1 MTNGQGSAFSDF
13 ARLMHLPLPF
23 CVLAF
28 ATIGAA
34 LSERVYLDR
43 LLLTYLGILLAL
55 CLGAYSLDEL
65 RGRPYHTRF
74 GDTTLRCLAM
84 AGISGGAVVAL
95 YLTWTISLG
104 IVILA
109 AVAAFFILAY
119 NLELFGGR
127 FHNVGWFG
135 VSWGGLTTFAGYY
148 VQSPTIALEPLVV
161 SFMASLL
168 SVSIVLLTH
177 KFRPQELSKKLG
189 TVPNSDLI
197 QFSRYAR
204 RAAWTVV
211 QLECYAIIALA
222 IGLIIPKLI

>member
-1 MTNGQGSAFSDF
+1 
-13 ARLMHLPLPF
+13 
-23 CVLAF
+23 
-28 ATIGAA
+28 
-34 LSERVYLDR
+34 
-43 LLLTYLGILLAL
+43 
-55 CLGAYSLDEL
+55 
-65 RGRPYHTRF
+65 
-74 GDTTLRCLAM
+74 M
-84 AGISGGAVVAL
+84 AGMSGGAVVAL

>member
-1 MTNGQGSAFSDF
+1 MTHVQRSAVSDF
-13 ARLMHLPLPF
+13 VRLMHLPLPF

-34 LSERVYLDR
+34 LAETVFLDR

-65 RGRPYHTRF
+65 HGRPLHTRF
-74 GDTTLRCLAM
+74 RDTTLRCFAI
-84 AGISGGAVVAL
+84 AGISGGALVAT
-95 YLTWTISLG
+95 YLSWTISIG
-104 IVILA
+104 IGVLA
-109 AVAAFFILAY
+109 IVAAFFILAY

-148 VQSPTIALEPLVV
+148 VQSPTVALQPLVV
-161 SFMASLL
+161 SFMATLIA
-168 SVSIVLLTH
+168 VSIVLLTH
-177 KFRPQELSKKLG
+177 RFRPQQLSKKLG

-197 QFSRYAR
+197 EFSRYAR
-204 RAAWTVV
+204 KAIWTVV

>member
-1 MTNGQGSAFSDF
+1 VTNVQRSIFSDF
-13 ARLMHLPLPF
+13 VRLMHLPLPF

-28 ATIGAA
+28 ATIGASF
-34 LSERVYLDR
+34 SERVYLDR

-65 RGRPYHTRF
+65 CGRPYHTRF
-74 GDTTLRCLAM
+74 EDATLRCFAV
-84 AGISGGAVVAL
+84 AGISGGAIVAL
-95 YLTWTISLG
+95 YLTWTVSLG

-109 AVAAFFILAY
+109 AVATFFILAY

-127 FHNVGWFG
+127 FHGVGWFG
-135 VSWGGLTTFAGYY
+135 VSWGGLTTFAAYY
-148 VQSPTIALEPLVV
+148 VQSPTIAFQPLVV
-161 SFMASLL
+161 SAMATLL
-168 SVSIVLLTH
+168 SVSIVILTH

-189 TVPNSDLI
+189 TAPDSGLI

-204 RAAWTVV
+204 KVGWTVV

>member
-1 MTNGQGSAFSDF
+1 MSSVQRSAVSDF
-13 ARLMHLPLPF
+13 VRLMHLPLPF

-65 RGRPYHTRF
+65 RGRPCHTRF
-74 GDTTLRCLAM
+74 GDTTLRCLA
-84 AGISGGAVVAL
+84 ATGIIGGSIVAI
-95 YLTWTISLG
+95 YLAWVINLG
-104 IVILA
+104 IAILA
-109 AVAAFFILAY
+109 AAAAFFILSY

-127 FHNVGWFG
+127 FHRVGWFG

-148 VQSPTIALEPLVV
+148 IQSPTIALQPLVA
-161 SFMASLL
+161 SFMATLL
-168 SVSIVLLTH
+168 AVSIVLLTH
-177 KFRPQELSKKLG
+177 RFRLQQLSKKLG
-189 TVPNSDLI
+189 NVPNSDLI
-197 QFSRYAR
+197 EFSRYAR
-204 RAAWTVV
+204 KAIWTVV

>member
-1 MTNGQGSAFSDF
+1 
-13 ARLMHLPLPF
+13 MHLPLPF

-34 LSERVYLDR
+34 LAETVFLDR

-65 RGRPYHTRF
+65 HGRPLHTRF
-74 GDTTLRCLAM
+74 RDTTLRCFAI
-84 AGISGGAVVAL
+84 AGISGGALVAT
-95 YLTWTISLG
+95 YLSWTISIG
-104 IVILA
+104 IGVLA
-109 AVAAFFILAY
+109 IVAAFFILAY

-148 VQSPTIALEPLVV
+148 VQSPTVALQPLVV
-161 SFMASLL
+161 SFMATLIA
-168 SVSIVLLTH
+168 VSIVLLTH
-177 KFRPQELSKKLG
+177 RFRPQQLSKKLG
-189 TVPNSDLI
+189 TVPNSALI
-197 QFSRYAR
+197 EFSRYAR
-204 RAAWTVV
+204 KAIWTVV
-211 QLECYAIIALA
+211 QLECYAIISLA